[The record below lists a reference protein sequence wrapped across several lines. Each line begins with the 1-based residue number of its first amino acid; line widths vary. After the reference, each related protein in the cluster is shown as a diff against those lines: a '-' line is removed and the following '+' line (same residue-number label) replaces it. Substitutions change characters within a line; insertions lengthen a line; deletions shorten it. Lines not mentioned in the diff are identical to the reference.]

1 MHGEPARDQPFFL
14 SELDLS
20 ENRVGM
26 KGAEALSTVLRE
38 NPVLVTVK
46 LSGNELN
53 DRAAKYLADALV
65 TNQKVEHLDL
75 SHNMFGEIAGKWYRN
90 LAVCGERCGEH
101 CVAHVRKTHIYI
113 DMQFVCFWPFGF

>member
-1 MHGEPARDQPFFL
+1 
-14 SELDLS
+14 
-20 ENRVGM
+20 M

-53 DRAAKYLADALV
+53 DRAAKYLADALM

-75 SHNMFGEIAGKWYRN
+75 SHNMLGETAGKCHRN
-90 LAVCGERCGEH
+90 LAVCGDRCVGTA
-101 CVAHVRKTHIYI
+101 V
-113 DMQFVCFWPFGF
+113 